1 MDAINT
7 TLKFTKQ
14 EPQRIFALIIMH
26 LRLVEASEAH
36 ETGSNGI
43 IEESAMIE
51 RRDADAAPLE

>member
-26 LRLVEASEAH
+26 LGPDEASEARK
-36 ETGSNGI
+36 TAPKTSF
-43 IEESAMIE
+43 E
-51 RRDADAAPLE
+51 RP